1 MPILH
6 YKLTSNNDTIN
17 LPSEIHSQS
26 FMLRRVMV
34 QQVPISNL
42 PTNILKTNV
51 QIRGPTCLSNT
62 TATMDFP
69 PGSFPNVIA
78 GMTIL
83 GQGLSSSPATP
94 TTVVTVTRNAFVTQI
109 QFTPPPIGPLNFT
122 ANQYSFNATG
132 TNYMVL
138 ENAFGLSDGALVTG
152 LNIPPNTFITQI
164 DPPIPYPGV
173 PPNTSTTF
181 VLLSQNTLGALSTG
195 ANDYAFVV
203 PPTGSINGGGV
214 VCQPSHLSGLEIISG
229 NSSNSNDILV
239 AYDENIASHNIYY
252 DMEFDSESVP
262 RGFQVQTFKFNY
274 NQSLQ
279 IQGYDPLAKFVAK
292 PTALNPNPIQNPGEI
307 ISIDLFFQFAS
318 LYNYEAY

>member
-6 YKLTSNNDTIN
+6 YKLTSNNETIN

-34 QQVPISNL
+34 QQVPISTI
-42 PTNILKTNV
+42 PTNVLKTQV
-51 QIRGPTCLSNT
+51 QIRGATLGSNT
-62 TATMDFP
+62 IATMDFP
-69 PGSFPNVIA
+69 AGSFPNVIA

-83 GQGLSSSPATP
+83 GQGLSATPGTP
-94 TTVVTVTRNAFVTQI
+94 TTVVAVTRSPTVTQI
-109 QFTPPPIGPLNFT
+109 QFTPPPISALNFT

-132 TNYMVL
+132 KNYMVL
-138 ENAFGLSDGALVTG
+138 ENSFGISDGDLVTG
-152 LNIPPNTFITQI
+152 LNIPPNTFVTQI
-164 DPPIPYPGV
+164 NPPIPYPGIA
-173 PPNTSTTF
+173 PNTTTTF
-181 VLLSQNTLGALSTG
+181 VLLSQNSVGALSNGVNGYT
-195 ANDYAFVV
+195 FTS
-203 PPTGSINGGGV
+203 PTGSLNGGGV

-318 LYNYEAY
+318 LYNYESY